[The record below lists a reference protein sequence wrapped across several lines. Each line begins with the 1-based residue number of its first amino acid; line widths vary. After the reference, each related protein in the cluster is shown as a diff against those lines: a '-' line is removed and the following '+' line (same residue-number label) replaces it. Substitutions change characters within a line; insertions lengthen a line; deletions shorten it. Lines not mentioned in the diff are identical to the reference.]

1 MKVVKQAEEIRFC
14 AINLKEAVIL
24 LPIMDALAN
33 MINKNRLAALWRSLP
48 IEEKERYKKAYSE
61 NNIYISEEQTE
72 KIFKVLHD
80 LGFESMFD
88 LKEASLDDLELK

>member
-1 MKVVKQAEEIRFC
+1 MQTIYQSQDVAFN
-14 AINLKEAVIL
+14 AISLKDAMIL
-24 LPIMDALAN
+24 LPVMDALAN
-33 MINKNRLAALWRSLP
+33 MINKNRLAALWRSLS

-88 LKEASLDDLELK
+88 LKEASLNDLELK

>member
-1 MKVVKQAEEIRFC
+1 MQTIYQSQDVAFN
-14 AINLKEAVIL
+14 AISLKDAMIL
-24 LPIMDALAN
+24 LPVMDALAN

-88 LKEASLDDLELK
+88 LKEASLNDLELK

>member
-1 MKVVKQAEEIRFC
+1 MKVIKQAEEIRFC

-48 IEEKERYKKAYSE
+48 NEEKERYKKAYSE

-80 LGFESMFD
+80 LGFESMFE

>member
-33 MINKNRLAALWRSLP
+33 MINKNRLAALWRSLS

>member
-1 MKVVKQAEEIRFC
+1 MRVIKQAEEIRFC
-14 AINLKEAVIL
+14 AINLKEAVTL

-48 IEEKERYKKAYSE
+48 NEERERYKKAYSE

-88 LKEASLDDLELK
+88 IKEASLDDLELK

>member
-1 MKVVKQAEEIRFC
+1 MQTIYQSQDVAFN
-14 AINLKEAVIL
+14 AISLKDAVTL

-33 MINKNRLAALWRSLP
+33 MINKNRVAALWRSLSN
-48 IEEKERYKKAYSE
+48 EDKERYKRAYSE

>member
-1 MKVVKQAEEIRFC
+1 MKVIKQAEEIRFC
-14 AINLKEAVIL
+14 AISLKEAVIL
-24 LPIMDALAN
+24 LPIMDALVN

-48 IEEKERYKKAYSE
+48 NEDKERYRKAYSE

-88 LKEASLDDLELK
+88 LKEASINDLDLK

>member
-1 MKVVKQAEEIRFC
+1 MQTIYQSQDVAFNAISLKDAVV
-14 AINLKEAVIL
+14 L

-48 IEEKERYKKAYSE
+48 IEEKERYRKAYSE
-61 NNIYISEEQTE
+61 NNIYISEEQVE
-72 KIFKVLHD
+72 KIFQVLHD

-88 LKEASLDDLELK
+88 LKEASLDDLELR